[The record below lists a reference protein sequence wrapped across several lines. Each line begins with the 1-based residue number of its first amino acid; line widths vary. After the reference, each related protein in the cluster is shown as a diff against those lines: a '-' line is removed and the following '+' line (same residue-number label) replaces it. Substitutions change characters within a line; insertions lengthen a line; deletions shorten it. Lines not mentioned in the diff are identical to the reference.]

1 MPLLSFAAGW
11 LGFVLVSRGEGM
23 ARVVAALSLLGWL
36 WLLMEP
42 LLGGALARLT
52 RGRLSLVLV
61 RRVTQ
66 SLQQELLFFALA
78 FLIGALQQDIG
89 QMLFVGIVIT
99 LALASTLDPLYDA
112 MTRHVSAA
120 VGFHAF
126 CVFLSGVVVLP
137 IVLHL
142 PLEQALPVALW
153 LTAALMLACLPRL
166 FAAVGPWRI
175 LRRVAWLGVMFAA
188 LWFSRAQ
195 MPAAGLVVQ
204 DARMTQ
210 QMQGL
215 EPGSGFSE
223 ITAATLLSEGA
234 TAFIAVRAPMGLSQP
249 VVFEWRH
256 RQELL
261 DRIAVDIRGGREGG
275 YRTYSRKQNLP
286 ADPRGAWTVDVRT
299 PQGQL
304 ITRLA
309 FVVT

>member
-1 MPLLSFAAGW
+1 
-11 LGFVLVSRGEGM
+11 M

-42 LLGGALARLT
+42 VLGGALARLT
-52 RGRLSLVLV
+52 RGRLSPVLA

-78 FLIGALQQDIG
+78 FLIGALQQDMG
-89 QMLFVGIVIT
+89 QILFVAFVIT
-99 LALASTLDPLYDA
+99 LALVSSLDPLYDA
-112 MTRHVSAA
+112 LTRHVSAA

-126 CVFLSGVVVLP
+126 CVFLSGFVVLP

-166 FAAVGPWRI
+166 FAAAGPWRI
-175 LRRVAWLGVMFAA
+175 LRRVSLIGLMFAA
-188 LWFSRAQ
+188 LWTVRAHL
-195 MPAAGLVVQ
+195 PAAGLVVQ
-204 DARMTQ
+204 EARMTQ

-215 EPGSGFSE
+215 EPLSGFSR
-223 ITAATLLSEGA
+223 ISADALLRKGA
-234 TAFIAVRAPMGLSQP
+234 IAFIAVRAPMGLSQP

-256 RQELL
+256 RSELL
-261 DRIAVDIRGGREGG
+261 DRIPVDIRGGREAG

-304 ITRLA
+304 ITRLDFEA
-309 FVVT
+309 Y